1 MRVKYKAWRERGMD
15 MTGKIVEMDDA
26 QAKILIRSNIV
37 EEVAPEIEVETAMI
51 RPPENA
57 MLKLKKVSKAKRRK

>member
-1 MRVKYKAWRERGMD
+1 MRVKYKAWRANGED
-15 MTGKIVEMDDA
+15 MTGRIVDMDDA
-26 QAKILIRSNIV
+26 QAKTLIKANIV